1 MHGNALLLGIDVGTQ
16 VRPQSEMSLIVF
28 IVSVMHDAICGQQG
42 AKAIVYDPAQRAVL
56 SRSSQDY
63 DILPSDVP
71 GRAEQW
77 PSTWT
82 DAAFTA
88 ATRALDACD
97 RAAVRAIG
105 VSGQQ
110 HSLVASSA

>member
-1 MHGNALLLGIDVGTQ
+1 M
-16 VRPQSEMSLIVF
+16 
-28 IVSVMHDAICGQQG
+28 
-42 AKAIVYDPAQRAVL
+42 YDPARRAVL
-56 SRSSQDY
+56 SRSSHDY
-63 DILPSDVP
+63 DILPSEVP

-82 DAAFTA
+82 DAAFA
-88 ATRALDACD
+88 AAARALDACD

-110 HSLVASSA
+110 HSLVELRALGCRPSVQQL